1 MDSSYIQK
9 KDIVINIILYERKQQ
24 AMKISSFLKNK
35 INQNVKIK
43 KYLLQ
48 QKIIEAIILIQ
59 KNIRAYFTN
68 VNHMN
73 NIYFSEYFQNKN
85 KKISS
90 PPKNF
95 GKYIINSKK
104 FPRIYNT

>member
-1 MDSSYIQK
+1 MDSSYLQK

-48 QKIIEAIILIQ
+48 QKII
-59 KNIRAYFTN
+59 
-68 VNHMN
+68 
-73 NIYFSEYFQNKN
+73 
-85 KKISS
+85 
-90 PPKNF
+90 
-95 GKYIINSKK
+95 
-104 FPRIYNT
+104 